1 MNLKIDKM
9 DENHLKK
16 ISEELNEFD
25 EFWNVEILKDEFS
38 NENSSYF
45 VGLDEKNEIL
55 GFAGLWFN
63 IDEAHIMNIAVK
75 KEYRRNY
82 IGQQLLDFLI
92 SVAKNK
98 NKECITLEVS
108 EKNEAAYNLY
118 KKMEFEEVGRRK
130 KYYNNQFDAI
140 IMTKK
145 F

>member
-16 ISEELNEFD
+16 ISEELKEFD

-98 NKECITLEVS
+98 NKFYI
-108 EKNEAAYNLY
+108 
-118 KKMEFEEVGRRK
+118 
-130 KYYNNQFDAI
+130 
-140 IMTKK
+140 
-145 F
+145 